1 VSILLLVVGAALLY
15 VGGELLVRNAVKLAV
30 RFSISPLVI
39 GLTVVA
45 FGTSSPELAATL
57 ASVIDGFPQ
66 IAVGNVIGSN
76 IANVGLILGLTA
88 IVYPLM
94 ATPKFL
100 SREFL
105 MIMLVGFLT
114 VPVFFDNQV
123 GRVEGFGLLV
133 ILAIYLYMLFRQPPD
148 IDPEIE
154 IPPKD
159 AAPPLWRALIGAVLG
174 IGLLVFGARALVA
187 GAVVIARTLG
197 VPEAV
202 IGLTLVAFGTS
213 LPELASSLIAALK
226 KQTDIILGNIVGSNV
241 FNVLAILGI
250 TATVTPFE
258 QPYAAIRLDLWVM
271 LGFSAAILPLM
282 IWRNR
287 LGRIGGTL
295 LLTGYL
301 AYVAFLYGMPLP
313 F

>member
-1 VSILLLVVGAALLY
+1 MSILLLILGIILLY
-15 VGGELLVRNAVKLAV
+15 FGGELLVRNAVHLAV
-30 RFSISPLVI
+30 RFGLSPLVI

-88 IVYPLM
+88 IVYPLI
-94 ATPKFL
+94 ANPKFL
-100 SREFL
+100 GREFV

-123 GRVEGFGLLV
+123 GRIEGFGLLV
-133 ILAIYLYMLFRQPPD
+133 ILGIYLYMLFQRPNQVD
-148 IDPEIE
+148 TEVE
-154 IPPKD
+154 MSPKGD
-159 AAPPLWRALIGAVLG
+159 TPPLWRSLGGVILG
-174 IGLLVFGARALVA
+174 IVLLILGARALVA
-187 GAVVIARTLG
+187 GAVVIARMLG

-213 LPELASSLIAALK
+213 LPELASSLIAAFK
-226 KQTDIILGNIVGSNV
+226 RETDIILGNIVGSNV

-258 QPYAAIRLDLWVM
+258 QPFLAIYLDLWVM
-271 LGFSAAILPLM
+271 LAFSAAILPLM

-287 LGRIGGTL
+287 LSRFGGTL

-301 AYVAFLYGMPLP
+301 GYVAFLYGMPLP